1 MRVRCGFSGFSA
13 DWVAQRQLSEP
24 GPPGLAS
31 GKAPKSRECAKAA
44 LKLSPVQGPFCSGFE
59 SKSKAPKTP
68 PSHGLTGFAA
78 IKPVAK
84 AAMVSERGRQRNCFS
99 GGCQAGSEYR
109 RGFNADSMRVQ
120 RVQRVQRRLGRTAAA
135 FGTRPAR
142 ACVWESAQKP
152 RMCESGPEAQPR
164 SRPVLLR
171 FQERIQGPQNAS
183 IARFHGLRC
192 YQTSSE
198 AGDDFCALR
207 RRKSCGWPG
216 CKRALRNCQ
225 AANEKARKHASWR
238 AEAAH
243 EPATGCKAKV
253 ASWT

>member
-84 AAMVSERGRQRNCFS
+84 PAMFFGPDQRQNPPCRRTSRRFGARS
-99 GGCQAGSEYR
+99 MQAGH
-109 RGFNADSMRVQ
+109 A
-120 RVQRVQRRLGRTAAA
+120 LAA
-135 FGTRPAR
+135 FGNQSVQTWRRNQKP
-142 ACVWESAQKP
+142 EKSAQTP
-152 RMCESGPEAQPR
+152 QTRESGNKAQR
-164 SRPVLLR
+164 SPSSVLLQ
-171 FQERIQGPQNAS
+171 FQEQIKGPKNAS
-183 IARFHGLRC
+183 IARFDRLGC
-192 YQTSSE
+192 YQIRSE
-198 AGDDFCALR
+198 IPDLSAWLACRQRRSAL
-207 RRKSCGWPG
+207 
-216 CKRALRNCQ
+216 AVQ
-225 AANEKARKHASWR
+225 AAQQGAQGVFFGVAALGGYLGEQRRHAQ
-238 AEAAH
+238 ALQLA
-243 EPATGCKAKV
+243 G
-253 ASWT
+253 

>member
-1 MRVRCGFSGFSA
+1 MMRGTVSEPVQSLAAVAVSAPVLLQKQEQIQGPENASIARFDGLCCYQTSSESSDGFGAGDGSETAFRAGVRRVLNTGAGLIRVRCGFSGFSGFGT
-13 DWVAQRQLSEP
+13 DSGAQRPLSEP
-24 GPPGLAS
+24 GPPGFAAR
-31 GKAPKSRECAKAA
+31 KAFKSRERAKAA
-44 LKLSPVQGPFCSGFE
+44 LNRSPVQG
-59 SKSKAPKTP
+59 
-68 PSHGLTGFAA
+68 
-78 IKPVAK
+78 
-84 AAMVSERGRQRNCFS
+84 
-99 GGCQAGSEYR
+99 
-109 RGFNADSMRVQ
+109 
-120 RVQRVQRRLGRTAAA
+120 
-135 FGTRPAR
+135 
-142 ACVWESAQKP
+142 
-152 RMCESGPEAQPR
+152 
-164 SRPVLLR
+164 PVLLR

-207 RRKSCGWPG
+207 RQKSCGWPG